1 MPAIVCRLSFTGEL
15 GYEIYVAPQY
25 LLKLYEEI
33 LEAGKE
39 FNIKP
44 FGSRALMS
52 LRLEKKW
59 GAWTMD
65 YRPDFTP
72 LETGLDKFIDWN
84 KNFIGKES
92 LINNKSNY
100 NLFLLEINT
109 TNIDVTGNEAILNN
123 KLCVGY
129 VTSGGY
135 AHYSKKSLA
144 FGFINKNLIKND
156 RALEVEI
163 NGIFYKA
170 VIINDPIYD
179 KNGSKMK
186 S

>member
-1 MPAIVCRLSFTGEL
+1 M
-15 GYEIYVAPQY
+15 
-25 LLKLYEEI
+25 
-33 LEAGKE
+33 
-39 FNIKP
+39 
-44 FGSRALMS
+44 
-52 LRLEKKW
+52 
-59 GAWTMD
+59 
-65 YRPDFTP
+65 
-72 LETGLDKFIDWN
+72 
-84 KNFIGKES
+84 
-92 LINNKSNY
+92 
-100 NLFLLEINT
+100 FLLEINT